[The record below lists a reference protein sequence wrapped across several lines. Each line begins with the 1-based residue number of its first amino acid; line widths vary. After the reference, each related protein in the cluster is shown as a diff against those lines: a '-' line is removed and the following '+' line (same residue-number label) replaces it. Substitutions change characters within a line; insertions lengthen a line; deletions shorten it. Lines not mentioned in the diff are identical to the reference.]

1 MRRRSGATSAIAPS
15 RRPRNET
22 PKMTPDQVVI
32 EREDI
37 LPSSVSAGK
46 EKKGKNDDR
55 EAGKSKGIA
64 KRNGQKT
71 DPDDAKEMDWK
82 EYYRSLANER
92 VNGIGCSPVAL
103 ILLTLAFDVV
113 VEIARKLLAENPE
126 QVKLLLFFYD
136 RLGNVFKNV
145 GGSAREEISSSNS
158 FGGLSLVCDSSA
170 LTAIVIFTTCILIG
184 LNDVM
189 WTSNAPRRNLSAAAT
204 YVACTAFYAHLIMYF
219 GEDVLMRG
227 SDGNLVSILRHL

>member
-1 MRRRSGATSAIAPS
+1 MCNKKNGGPSALFFLSSLSQRAVGNARATAKEEEEHFFFRTGNMRRRSGATSAIAPS
-15 RRPRNET
+15 RRHRNET
-22 PKMTPDQVVI
+22 RKTPPDQVVI

-103 ILLTLAFDVV
+103 ILLTQ
-113 VEIARKLLAENPE
+113 I
-126 QVKLLLFFYD
+126 
-136 RLGNVFKNV
+136 
-145 GGSAREEISSSNS
+145 
-158 FGGLSLVCDSSA
+158 LSQKHC
-170 LTAIVIFTTCILIG
+170 
-184 LNDVM
+184 
-189 WTSNAPRRNLSAAAT
+189 
-204 YVACTAFYAHLIMYF
+204 
-219 GEDVLMRG
+219 
-227 SDGNLVSILRHL
+227 